1 MKMTKEK
8 LLEYSNLAKEIKDLE
23 RRIKN
28 IEKQSEMV
36 SDVVQNGVKG
46 RAVIYGVD
54 VKRKLRLEK
63 YKKKLN
69 DFRTRLAEE
78 SLEVEEFIQKILSS
92 KIRQIFRYRYYDGL
106 QWFQIADKMGYNS
119 ETAPRKKHDRFLEKN
134 L

>member
-1 MKMTKEK
+1 MEMTKEK
-8 LLEYSNLAKEIKDLE
+8 LLEYNNLVKEIKDLE

-28 IEKQSEMV
+28 VEKQSEMV

-46 RAVIYGVD
+46 RAFIYGVD
-54 VKRKLRLEK
+54 VKRKFKLEK
-63 YKKKLN
+63 YKRKLN

-78 SLEVEEFIQKILSS
+78 SLEVEEFIQNIPSS
-92 KIRQIFRYRYYDGL
+92 VLRIIFRLRYLDGL
-106 QWFQIADKMGYNS
+106 QWFQIADKLGYNS

>member
-1 MKMTKEK
+1 MTKEK